1 MIRLQIPIIVEGKYD
16 KARLAR
22 IVDAAIITTEGFG
35 IFNNREK
42 AALIRQLARD
52 GVILLCDSDGGGQV
66 IRGYLKGI
74 IPPEKVYDLYV
85 PQVAGKEKRKRHG
98 SKAGFLGVE
107 GLDDGV
113 LTALFEKL
121 MEAHPE
127 LAGQTGVPAGV
138 PITKA
143 DLYFLGLTG
152 GEGSGARRD
161 LLCGR
166 LGFPRGMTPTA
177 FLSALNLLYTKE
189 QLEQLCGD
197 LFGT

>member
-1 MIRLQIPIIVEGKYD
+1 MPKLEAY
-16 KARLAR
+16 
-22 IVDAAIITTEGFG
+22 
-35 IFNNREK
+35 
-42 AALIRQLARD
+42 
-52 GVILLCDSDGGGQV
+52 S
-66 IRGYLKGI
+66 
-74 IPPEKVYDLYV
+74 
-85 PQVAGKEKRKRHG
+85 RKLPY
-98 SKAGFLGVE
+98 SYALGVFPS
-107 GLDDGV
+107 LM
-113 LTALFEKL
+113 L